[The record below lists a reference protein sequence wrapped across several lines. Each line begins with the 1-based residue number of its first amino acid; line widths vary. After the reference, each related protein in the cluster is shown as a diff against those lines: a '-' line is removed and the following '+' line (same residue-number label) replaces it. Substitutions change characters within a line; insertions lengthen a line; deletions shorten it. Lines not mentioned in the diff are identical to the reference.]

1 LREVLSLACFHAMG
15 LGGGIAFPGDV
26 VLEYFNQ
33 KPEV

>member
-1 LREVLSLACFHAMG
+1 MG